1 MSEIGRVAAVAVV
14 AALCAVLTRKAAPE
28 FAIVLALAA
37 GAMILAF
44 CGGALSSVLDFLD
57 DLAQTGGLSRN
68 CRGNENRSGNLPGR
82 PRRRTGWNRGDGRNH
97 FGPVNGSSVAH
108 RSPVYLGGVVMT
120 DGSGAA

>member
-57 DLAQTGGLSRN
+57 EDVYKRQGVHRRMASGL
-68 CRGNENRSGNLPGR
+68 R
-82 PRRRTGWNRGDGRNH
+82 P
-97 FGPVNGSSVAH
+97 
-108 RSPVYLGGVVMT
+108 
-120 DGSGAA
+120 

>member
-57 DLAQTGGLSRN
+57 ELAQTGGLSQ
-68 CRGNENRSGNLPGR
+68 SVV
-82 PRRRTGWNRGDGRNH
+82 T
-97 FGPVNGSSVAH
+97 PVVKTA
-108 RSPVYLGGVVMT
+108 
-120 DGSGAA
+120 

>member
-28 FAIVLALAA
+28 FAIVLTLAA

-57 DLAQTGGLSRN
+57 DLAQTGGLSQ
-68 CRGNENRSGNLPGR
+68 
-82 PRRRTGWNRGDGRNH
+82 
-97 FGPVNGSSVAH
+97 SVVTLLFPF
-108 RSPVYLGGVVMT
+108 SL
-120 DGSGAA
+120 